1 MKENLTGRGGR
12 IISGSEMRDKLK
24 RLASVRE
31 DSAAAAVAA
40 GKGTAH
46 GAGSSVASR
55 VARVEE
61 AFNLIKERLAAL
73 KCSSGKS

>member
-1 MKENLTGRGGR
+1 MKENLTGRVGR

-31 DSAAAAVAA
+31 DSAAVAA

>member
-1 MKENLTGRGGR
+1 MKENLTGRVGR

-31 DSAAAAVAA
+31 DSAAAAA
-40 GKGTAH
+40 GNGTAH
-46 GAGSSVASR
+46 GAGSSFASR